1 MNMKRYDYLLVGAGL
16 FNAILAYELSRI
28 GKKCL
33 VIDKRSHLGG
43 NMYCDCLLYTS
54 PSPRDRG

>member
-1 MNMKRYDYLLVGAGL
+1 MKRYDYLLVGAGL

-43 NMYCDCLLYTS
+43 NMYCDHIAGIDIHS
-54 PSPRDRG
+54 

>member
-1 MNMKRYDYLLVGAGL
+1 MKRYDYLLVGAGL

-33 VIDKRSHLGG
+33 VIGLF
-43 NMYCDCLLYTS
+43 
-54 PSPRDRG
+54 PQ